1 MNVCVSWGK
10 KRYSFRKFIVCVK
23 NMMPSGTFLFRFIP
37 ETLPWLYQHGKL
49 GKVRAEVTRITR
61 INGRKNVGKLNFIA
75 QKNTV
80 ECIEAKRASFLQLF
94 SSVKMAIRTVTLALI
109 W

>member
-1 MNVCVSWGK
+1 MYHAWGK
-10 KRYSFRKFIVCVK
+10 ICRSLRQFRVCIEK
-23 NMMPSGTFLFRFIP
+23 MMPNGTLIFRFIP

-49 GKVRAEVTRITR
+49 DKLRAEVTRITH
-61 INGRKNVGKLNFIA
+61 INGRKNVGKLNFTA

-80 ECIEAKRASFLQLF
+80 QCIEPKRTSFLQLF
-94 SSVKMAIRTVTLALI
+94 SSVRMAIKTITLAVI

>member
-1 MNVCVSWGK
+1 
-10 KRYSFRKFIVCVK
+10 
-23 NMMPSGTFLFRFIP
+23 MPSGTLIFRFIP

-49 GKVRAEVTRITR
+49 DKVRAEVTRITH

-75 QKNTV
+75 QKSTV
-80 ECIEAKRASFLQLF
+80 ERTEAKRASFLQLF
-94 SSVKMAIRTVTLALI
+94 SSIKMAMKTVTLAVI